1 MKPHL
6 LLLALL
12 PSCTPIG
19 PANPLDR
26 LEAPEIHTPHII
38 PPLPV
43 ATTTFPVP
51 APGPAIH
58 ITPIL
63 GSAPIQP

>member
-6 LLLALL
+6 LILALL

-26 LEAPEIHTPHII
+26 LEAPEIHSPHII
-38 PPLPV
+38 HTISV
-43 ATTTFPVP
+43 AAPTFPIIP
-51 APGPAIH
+51 PGPAIY
-58 ITPIL
+58 IPPIL
-63 GSAPIQP
+63 GAAPIQP